1 MRKPFMSCFG
11 VEWMIPLN
19 FNFFSP
25 GSSLLFSFDSLGI
38 KERIMHFKWKFLF
51 LFNIFAELG
60 STARHSEENVFY
72 NDNPILSCF
81 YSLCASRGIGF
92 CSCGGGKKK
101 AKAIRW
107 RISIHPH
114 RIIFIF
120 CVIITIIFFSPSFFS
135 ENRLCLL
142 GKERPEG

>member
-19 FNFFSP
+19 FNFFRI
-25 GSSLLFSFDSLGI
+25 SSLLFSFDSLGI

-60 STARHSEENVFY
+60 SAARHSGENVFY

-81 YSLCASRGIGF
+81 YSLCATRGTGF
-92 CSCGGGKKK
+92 YSLGETRRKQKRFGEGFL
-101 AKAIRW
+101 
-107 RISIHPH
+107 SIH
-114 RIIFIF
+114 
-120 CVIITIIFFSPSFFS
+120 TESFSYFALSS
-135 ENRLCLL
+135 R
-142 GKERPEG
+142 